1 MPIRLTTIAVGLA
14 AIALPALAS
23 AQMGWVPGA
32 EIVGQSIQ
40 VETNGVTNTIYF
52 DAGGNARIVTPGGN
66 TLPASWTASNGRLC
80 LYSGGGQEC
89 WAYQA
94 PFQAGQPMAMTSSC
108 QTNSRWLA
116 SATNPIQQQVAP
128 EVRPGERG

>member
-1 MPIRLTTIAVGLA
+1 MTIRVTAAAIGLA
-14 AIALPALAS
+14 ALALPAIAS

-32 EIVGQSIQ
+32 EIVGQSVQ
-40 VETNGVTNTIYF
+40 VETSGVTNTVHF

-66 TLPASWTASNGRLC
+66 VLPASWTASGGRLC

-94 PFQAGQPMAMTSSC
+94 PFQAGQQMTMTSSC
-108 QTNSRWLA
+108 QATSRWLA
-116 SATNPIQQQVAP
+116 SATNPIQQPMPP
-128 EVRPGERG
+128 EVQGERG